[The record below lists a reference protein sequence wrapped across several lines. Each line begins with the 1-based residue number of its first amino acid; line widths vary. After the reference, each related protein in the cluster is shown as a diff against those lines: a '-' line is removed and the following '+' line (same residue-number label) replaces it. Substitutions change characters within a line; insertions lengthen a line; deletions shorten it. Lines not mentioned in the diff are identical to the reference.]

1 MTQTYILKPVILEP
15 YTEIQQNSQSFRQDE
30 FKSKSTERTI
40 VREHRLNSKNSPVSS
55 FVNDAVLPFKRKL
68 AI

>member
-30 FKSKSTERTI
+30 FKSKSAERTI
-40 VREHRLNSKNSPVSS
+40 DLTRKIRL
-55 FVNDAVLPFKRKL
+55 FQAL
-68 AI
+68 